1 MMKHFSLRQI
11 LVALTAVAVST
22 PAAAQWASVSEQYY
36 LPASHNWVFRN
47 EHPVADRLFNA
58 FDYGHAILY
67 EILWSRPTAAST
79 VLESEQYNFI
89 TRQLLV
95 NPPGLPLEEAAIAP
109 GYSRLVPEAKVM
121 FEWAHLLHRQIYDV
135 LADNRLDD
143 ATRDRE
149 VARLVTYYR
158 SRPDIAFS
166 TKPKSMSLMEGQ
178 PYSLAFRKRFP
189 KFNGLI
195 WGYHWLQ
202 VGLYDALLAGK
213 TPDERSA
220 LITGAV
226 ARFRQM
232 LNDPPRSLPYVM
244 PMTPAI
250 APLFTQRYPDA
261 AAIFDNLHSMH
272 DVISDVLA
280 NDSLPRNR
288 KRAEILL
295 AARRYRDDT
304 TQVTSREEWLG
315 MATSMGLEN
324 QGGPVIGVLA
334 EPPTPTVELG
344 AVMRHDTAAAGGH
357 AGHRMPTDSVERV
370 ADTLARTTDDAA
382 ARERL
387 VNTLFRLLEDAGI
400 QQRVSSDSALRR
412 ALLDLVPLIP
422 EEHRDHYRMLLRA
435 PPPAVPRVPDES
447 QQGGT

>member
-1 MMKHFSLRQI
+1 MKSLSLRHI
-11 LVALTAVAVST
+11 LVASMAVTVST

-67 EILWSRPTAAST
+67 EVLWSRPTAATT
-79 VLESEQYNFI
+79 VLEADQYNFI
-89 TRQLLV
+89 TRELLV

-109 GYSRLVPEAKVM
+109 GYSRLAPEAKVM

-143 ATRDRE
+143 SARDRE

-166 TKPKSMSLMEGQ
+166 MKPKSMSLMEGQ
-178 PYSLAFRKRFP
+178 PYSLAFRKRYP

-232 LNDPPRSLPYVM
+232 LTDPPRSLPYVM
-244 PMTPAI
+244 PMTPALRGASLRK
-250 APLFTQRYPDA
+250 APDVR
-261 AAIFDNLHSMH
+261 SM
-272 DVISDVLA
+272 
-280 NDSLPRNR
+280 
-288 KRAEILL
+288 
-295 AARRYRDDT
+295 
-304 TQVTSREEWLG
+304 SR
-315 MATSMGLEN
+315 
-324 QGGPVIGVLA
+324 
-334 EPPTPTVELG
+334 
-344 AVMRHDTAAAGGH
+344 
-357 AGHRMPTDSVERV
+357 
-370 ADTLARTTDDAA
+370 
-382 ARERL
+382 
-387 VNTLFRLLEDAGI
+387 
-400 QQRVSSDSALRR
+400 
-412 ALLDLVPLIP
+412 
-422 EEHRDHYRMLLRA
+422 
-435 PPPAVPRVPDES
+435 
-447 QQGGT
+447 

>member
-1 MMKHFSLRQI
+1 
-11 LVALTAVAVST
+11 VAVTSPALAQWTAVT
-22 PAAAQWASVSEQYY
+22 EQYY
-36 LPASHNWVFRN
+36 LPAPHNWVFRS

-67 EILWSRPTAAST
+67 EVLWSRPSASPS
-79 VLESEQYNFI
+79 VLERGQYEFI
-89 TRQLLV
+89 TRNLLV
-95 NPPGLPLEEAAIAP
+95 NPPRLPLEESAIAP
-109 GYSRLVPEAKVM
+109 DYSRLVPEAKAM

-135 LADNRLDD
+135 LADNRLDE
-143 ATRDRE
+143 AGRDLQ
-149 VARLVTYYR
+149 VSRLVAYYR
-158 SRPDIAFS
+158 TRPELAFS
-166 TKPKSMSLMEGQ
+166 DKPKSMALMEGQ
-178 PYSLAFRKRFP
+178 SYSLAFRKRYP

-202 VGLYDALLAGK
+202 VGLYDALLAGR

-232 LNDPPRSLPYVM
+232 LIDPPRSLPYVM
-244 PMTPAI
+244 PMTPGI
-250 APLFTQRYPDA
+250 APLFTQRYPEA

-272 DVISDVLA
+272 DVISDILA
-280 NDSLPRNR
+280 NESVPRAR

-304 TQVTSREEWLG
+304 TQVIAREDWLG
-315 MATSMGLEN
+315 MATAMGVEN

-334 EPPTPTVELG
+334 APPTPTVELG
-344 AVMRHDTAAAGGH
+344 ALMKHDAGATAAGH
-357 AGHRMPTDSVERV
+357 AGHQMPGDSVARL
-370 ADTLARTTDDAA
+370 ADTLARAPDDAA

-387 VNTLFRLLEDAGI
+387 VNALFRLLEDQGV
-400 QQRVSSDSALRR
+400 QQRVRSDSALRR

-422 EEHRDHYRMLLRA
+422 DEHRDHYRMLIGA
-435 PPPAVPRVPDES
+435 PPPSPIQREREE
-447 QQGGT
+447 